1 MHLLDGR
8 EAEARRDFDQYLL
21 LNPGAKTRLEH
32 LIAEVKRRRKPA
44 TP

>member
-21 LNPGAKTRLEH
+21 LNPQGKSRLEH
-32 LIAEVKRRRKPA
+32 VIAEVERRRRPA

>member
-21 LNPGAKTRLEH
+21 LNPEAKSRLEH
-32 LIAEVKRRRKPA
+32 LIAEVERRRKPA